1 MAAPRLRP
9 VPARRRAIAAV
20 RVSKERDN
28 MTSPEIQRHIIGE
41 FAARENVEIVEWIE
55 GIDESGSRKK
65 SAWWARLSY
74 GCDRIEAG
82 AADLL
87 IVWRVDRTARNRL
100 KWAVTE
106 DRIETAGGLIL
117 SATEPNDQSP
127 AGRFGRG
134 VMVEHAVFIAASI
147 GATWKETQERR
158 VRHGLSPNGARHYG
172 YTYTRADGYQID
184 PIEGPNLAAMY
195 RAYTAGEAAWEIAQ
209 RYSSPDATPGA
220 DGAHARYSRWN
231 TASILRL
238 LDSGFG
244 AGFVLFRGDLHPGA
258 HQPVITADEWTRYQH
273 ARDARRRRPRAER
286 SPYTY
291 SGMIYCHCGSRMGGR
306 TDHGRPRYACTDSAQ
321 YTRHPNASLA
331 AHIIDDA
338 VVEWLGEIRDELNAA
353 ARSAPRRPRLVED
366 PTKEIARRIAS
377 VTERLDAATLKVVD
391 GTIPDDAY
399 QRIRARLEAEHAEL
413 SKELTRHAAQQTVHP
428 VAFVGDLV
436 AQWPDLPVA
445 RRREA
450 LRLLVDRIDVGQP
463 TDSPRVRITSALTRS

>member
-1 MAAPRLRP
+1 
-9 VPARRRAIAAV
+9 
-20 RVSKERDN
+20 
-28 MTSPEIQRHIIGE
+28 MTSPEIQRHIISE
-41 FAARENVEIVEWIE
+41 FAERENIEIIEWIE

-82 AADLL
+82 AAELL

-158 VRHGLSPNGARHYG
+158 VRHGLTPNGARHYG
-172 YTYTRADGYQID
+172 YTYSRADGYQID
-184 PIEGPNLAAMY
+184 PVEGPILAAMY
-195 RAYTAGEAAWEIAQ
+195 RAYTAGEPAWDIAQ
-209 RYSSPDATPGA
+209 RYSRPNASPGD
-220 DGAHARYSRWN
+220 DGTHERYARWN

-244 AGFVLFRGDLHPGA
+244 AGYILFRGELHPGA
-258 HQPVITADEWTRYQH
+258 HEPVISTDEWTRYLH
-273 ARDARRRRPRAER
+273 ARDTRRRRPRAER

-291 SGMIYCHCGSRMGGR
+291 SGIIYCHCGSRMGGR
-306 TDHGRPRYACTDSAQ
+306 TDHGRPRYACTASAQ
-321 YTRHPNASLA
+321 YTRHPDASLA

-338 VVEWLGEIRDELNAA
+338 VTTWLDGIRNELNEA
-353 ARSAPRRPRLVED
+353 ARNVPRAPRLVDD
-366 PTKEIARRIAS
+366 PAKEIARRIAA
-377 VTERLDAATLKVVD
+377 VTERLDAATMKVVD
-391 GTIPDDAY
+391 GTIPADAY
-399 QRIRARLEAEHAEL
+399 QRIRARLEAERD
-413 SKELTRHAAQQTVHP
+413 ELTIEMNRQAAQQTVQP
-428 VAFVGDLV
+428 MAFVGDLV
-436 AQWPDLPVA
+436 EQWPRLPVE

-450 LRLLVDRIDVGQP
+450 LRLLVDRIDVGRP
-463 TDSPRVRITSALTRS
+463 TDSPRVRITSAITRS